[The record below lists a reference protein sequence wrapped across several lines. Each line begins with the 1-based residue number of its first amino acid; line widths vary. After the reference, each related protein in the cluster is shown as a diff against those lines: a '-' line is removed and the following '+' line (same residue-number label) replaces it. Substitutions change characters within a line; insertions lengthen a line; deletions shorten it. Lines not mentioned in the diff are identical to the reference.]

1 MNFLLTIS
9 KILILTI
16 IHFFAHRPEVILEL
30 VSTAS
35 GGTECCVQAGEVFVV
50 THLDETG
57 HGLCWEADEVQVP
70 CSATHCQVPQLQ
82 VDIADTCFTLVK
94 EERFLYW

>member
-1 MNFLLTIS
+1 MCGKFVLNIQIFADKLSVDDNSIS

-16 IHFFAHRPEVILEL
+16 RHFFAHRPEVILKL

-35 GGTECCVQAGEVFVV
+35 GGTERRVQAGEVFVM

-57 HGLCWEADEVQVP
+57 HGLCWEADEMQVP
-70 CSATHCQVPQLQ
+70 CSATHCQVPQL
-82 VDIADTCFTLVK
+82 
-94 EERFLYW
+94 